1 MQYIKQV
8 DLPRTQSP
16 RPAWRGKVGT
26 NPQPHQK
33 TDFQFSLTALV
44 LRLSAQSVGRTG
56 GSFIVAPALF
66 ESLEPKSATW
76 HSYLISQPR
85 GFPQDCLSSC
95 TLSFSP
101 VTLLSAEE
109 GVSSLVRDTEVCW
122 SHGGLCGFLSR
133 ICEPLLAAHL
143 DHHIHR
149 SALRWHWV
157 LKKQVASCFIWY
169 YSPLFWP
176 LAQLVIW
183 LLPKPTGSLTS

>member
-8 DLPRTQSP
+8 DSPRTQSP

-76 HSYLISQPR
+76 
-85 GFPQDCLSSC
+85 LSSR
-95 TLSFSP
+95 LSF
-101 VTLLSAEE
+101 LLYPEFQPSDSAKCRRGCEQLGE
-109 GVSSLVRDTEVCW
+109 G
-122 SHGGLCGFLSR
+122 H
-133 ICEPLLAAHL
+133 
-143 DHHIHR
+143 
-149 SALRWHWV
+149 
-157 LKKQVASCFIWY
+157 
-169 YSPLFWP
+169 
-176 LAQLVIW
+176 
-183 LLPKPTGSLTS
+183 